1 MSDLFVIAYDNLKT
15 ANEVRD
21 KVFELQRERAIELQ
35 DAVVVERK
43 KDGKI
48 KLHQS
53 SHVIGGAAAGGALWG
68 GLIGLIFLMPLLGMA
83 IGGAAGAAAGA
94 AADYGVDSSFMRE
107 LGEYMQPGT
116 AALFLLVGRSTPDKV
131 IPGVA
136 KYGGRLIRTSLSSE
150 QEEHLR
156 EAARAAQPA

>member
-1 MSDLFVIAYDNLKT
+1 VSDLFAIAYDNLKT
-15 ANEVRD
+15 ANQVRD
-21 KVFELQRERAIELQ
+21 KIFELQKERVIELE

-53 SHVIGGAAAGGALWG
+53 RHVVGGAATGGALWG

-94 AADYGVDSSFMRE
+94 AADFGVDDSFMRE
-107 LGEYMQPGT
+107 LSEYMPPGS
-116 AALFLLVGRSTPDKV
+116 AALFLLVSKSTPDKV
-131 IPGVA
+131 IPEVA
-136 KYGGRLIRTSLSSE
+136 QYGGRLIRTSLSSE
-150 QEEHLR
+150 QEAHLR